1 MAKKPQLHEALAV
14 RPSLQNQSKKVLS
27 GETQNFKSKQHI
39 FEGSVETFKPVAE
52 GQNDVQEKET
62 ILTATVTENLDY
74 GLKSWI
80 KSIECEHQ
88 VEKGNQSANS
98 DVICDGITIFK
109 DAPATFLLVLSKRLQ
124 EIRTLLDTIPTMD
137 MKLGFEIDS
146 TYGKPDVFKS
156 VPITRKRTKKVEDVK
171 VVVQATPEFPAQTHL
186 FVKDEET
193 GTLETI
199 HYAGKM
205 TPSEKAAR
213 IDRVDRLIRAV
224 DKARS
229 TANRTEIETKS
240 VAKTLFRFLSETP
253 TDDADQELSEAT
265 ASITEG

>member
-1 MAKKPQLHEALAV
+1 MAKKPPQLHEALAV

-39 FEGSVETFKPVAE
+39 FEGSVETFKPITE
-52 GQNDVQEKET
+52 GEHDVQEKET
-62 ILTATVTENLDY
+62 VLTSTVTENLDY
-74 GLKSWI
+74 GLKAWI

-88 VEKGNQSANS
+88 VEKGNQSATS
-98 DVICDGITIFK
+98 DVVCDGITIFK

-124 EIRTLLDTIPTMD
+124 EIRTLLDAVPTMD
-137 MKLGFEIDS
+137 MKLGFAIDS
-146 TYGKPDVFKS
+146 TYNKANVFKS
-156 VPITRKRTKKVEDVK
+156 LPITRKRTRKIEDVK
-171 VVVQATPEFPAQTHL
+171 VVVQATENFPAQTHL
-186 FVKDEET
+186 FTKDEET

-213 IDRVDRLIRAV
+213 IDRVDRLIRSV

-229 TANRTEIETKS
+229 TANRTEIETKPI
-240 VAKTLFRFLSETP
+240 AKLLFKFLSETP
-253 TDDADQELSEAT
+253 AEGADQEVSEAT
-265 ASITEG
+265 ATVEG